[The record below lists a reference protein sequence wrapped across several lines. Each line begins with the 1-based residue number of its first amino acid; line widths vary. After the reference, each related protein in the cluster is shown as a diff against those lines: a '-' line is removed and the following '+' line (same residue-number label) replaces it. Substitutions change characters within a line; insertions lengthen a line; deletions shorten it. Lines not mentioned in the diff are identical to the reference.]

1 MRNIT
6 VTVDDDTH
14 RLARIKAAE
23 MDTSVS
29 ALVRDFLRRFARGA
43 AEPEGPG
50 GTPAESE
57 SDRRRRLLRA
67 AIAEITADGGGLD
80 MADNQSREAMYE
92 RSASR

>member
-14 RLARIKAAE
+14 RLARIRAAE

-29 ALVRDFLRRFARGA
+29 ALVRDYLRRLACGMTETMGGA
-43 AEPEGPG
+43 P
-50 GTPAESE
+50 TLAESE
-57 SDRRRRLLRA
+57 RERRRRLLHA
-67 AIAEITADGGGLD
+67 AIADITAEGGGLD
-80 MADNQSREAMYE
+80 MADNLSREAIYE